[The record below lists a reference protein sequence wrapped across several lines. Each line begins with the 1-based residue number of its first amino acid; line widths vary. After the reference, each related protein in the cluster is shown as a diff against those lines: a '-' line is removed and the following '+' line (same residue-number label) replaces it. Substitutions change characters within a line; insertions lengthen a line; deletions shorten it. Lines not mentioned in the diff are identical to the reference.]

1 MDLPIDHFRLL
12 GVSPSAQ
19 ADAILRRLQSRCDS
33 PPDQGFTA
41 EALVQRE
48 TLLRR
53 SADLLTDAAA
63 RADYEAALLSLSQ
76 SHPNETVGLDLSA
89 SSEVAGLILL
99 WEAGAAQE
107 AFQLARKGLQ
117 PPQAP
122 ALGSGREADLTLV
135 AALACRAAADAEQ
148 QQRRYEAAAQV
159 LRDGIELQQSMGK
172 LPDQQAVL
180 EQELEA
186 LLPFRIL
193 DLLSRD
199 LSAVADHD
207 QGIALLDRLVRD
219 RGGLEGQ
226 LPAGGTA
233 AVGESAAMTQADFES
248 FFQQIRC
255 FLTVQEQIDLFSGWQ
270 ADRPGEAGF
279 LTVLALTAAGF
290 SRRKPE
296 LIEQARDQLQRLSAV
311 ELDPMPLL
319 GCLDLLL
326 GNVAEAA
333 NHFSL
338 IRDPDLLR
346 WFADHPGDDLA
357 TQCEYARVWLE
368 RDVLPGYRDVD
379 AAGVDL
385 DAWFADRDVQAYVE
399 RLDRQSARLRD
410 VPTPAESLPAD
421 WLLAMETPSPETGDF
436 ELSDALEDSD
446 ASSSDGPVRWKP
458 LAFAGAGLLL
468 VSVLVLAVQ
477 RNRNR
482 PPTPEQSTT
491 LERSTSGNST
501 VQPPTVQTTT
511 AQRSTNRTSNAQKP
525 AQELSSAARQQP
537 TASLRPRTITPTAK
551 LEPLRV
557 DAPDEQ
563 QLTALIQGWLDSKA
577 SALQGQPAQ
586 LAVVAR
592 PRLTEAVNQQRAADV
607 AAGRTLVVNASVT
620 ALELVSRKPSR
631 IEVQADVAYTDSLVD
646 GSGVVLKRTE
656 PRTLELTYI
665 LGRDGDQWRLTAYMP
680 RS

>member
-1 MDLPIDHFRLL
+1 
-12 GVSPSAQ
+12 
-19 ADAILRRLQSRCDS
+19 
-33 PPDQGFTA
+33 
-41 EALVQRE
+41 
-48 TLLRR
+48 
-53 SADLLTDAAA
+53 
-63 RADYEAALLSLSQ
+63 
-76 SHPNETVGLDLSA
+76 
-89 SSEVAGLILL
+89 
-99 WEAGAAQE
+99 
-107 AFQLARKGLQ
+107 
-117 PPQAP
+117 
-122 ALGSGREADLTLV
+122 
-135 AALACRAAADAEQ
+135 
-148 QQRRYEAAAQV
+148 
-159 LRDGIELQQSMGK
+159 
-172 LPDQQAVL
+172 
-180 EQELEA
+180 
-186 LLPFRIL
+186 
-193 DLLSRD
+193 
-199 LSAVADHD
+199 
-207 QGIALLDRLVRD
+207 
-219 RGGLEGQ
+219 
-226 LPAGGTA
+226 
-233 AVGESAAMTQADFES
+233 
-248 FFQQIRC
+248 
-255 FLTVQEQIDLFSGWQ
+255 
-270 ADRPGEAGF
+270 
-279 LTVLALTAAGF
+279 
-290 SRRKPE
+290 
-296 LIEQARDQLQRLSAV
+296 
-311 ELDPMPLL
+311 
-319 GCLDLLL
+319 
-326 GNVAEAA
+326 VAEAA

-421 WLLAMETPSPETGDF
+421 WLLAMEAPSPETGDF
-436 ELSDALEDSD
+436 ELSDELEDSD

-477 RNRNR
+477 RNRDR
-482 PPTPEQSTT
+482 PPIPEQS
-491 LERSTSGNST
+491 
-501 VQPPTVQTTT
+501 TT

-525 AQELSSAARQQP
+525 AQELSSAAQQQP

-557 DAPDEQ
+557 DAPDAQ

-631 IEVQADVAYTDSLVD
+631 IEVQADVAYSDSLVD